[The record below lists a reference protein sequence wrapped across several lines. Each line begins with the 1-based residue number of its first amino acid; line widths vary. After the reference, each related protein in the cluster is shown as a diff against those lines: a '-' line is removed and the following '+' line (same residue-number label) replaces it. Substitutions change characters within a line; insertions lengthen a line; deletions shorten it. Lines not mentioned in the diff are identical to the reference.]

1 MTPRV
6 SRRGKNAVLGSIALL
21 GLLAVTACHAP
32 EGKRHGRV
40 APGEVT
46 KAEEKAVGPH
56 VRDMQAA
63 SDRVAQALIADLN
76 RVLAEEVTDP
86 SVRIWVVFGDIQNKS
101 RVPTSDFEMIRERI
115 KDKLQKSRDWRNN
128 VKYVVSRK
136 RVEELNRQEL
146 GTDRKDLL
154 DEGPDSEVQRP
165 AAEHMYYLNGNTY
178 GIYRGSTEFYYLS
191 FNLTRANDAA
201 EIFSQE
207 YEVQYEKKH

>member
-1 MTPRV
+1 MLFVRA
-6 SRRGKNAVLGSIALL
+6 RRGVLRYVAGVLVLL
-21 GLLAVTACHAP
+21 GIPACHAP
-32 EGKRHGRV
+32 EGKSHGRV
-40 APGEVT
+40 APGTVT
-46 KAEEKAVGPH
+46 KAEERATGPQI
-56 VRDMQAA
+56 RDMQEA
-63 SDRVAQALIADLN
+63 SDDVAQALIADLN

-86 SVRIWVVFGDIQNKS
+86 SVRILVVFGDIQNKS

-146 GTDRKDLL
+146 GTDRNDLL
-154 DEGPDSEVQRP
+154 DEGAAGHDVKRP

-178 GIYRGSTEFYYLS
+178 GIYRGTTEFYYLS
-191 FNLTRANDAA
+191 FNLTRASDAA

-207 YEVQYEKKH
+207 YEAGYDKKKH